1 MTDLSDQSQFDIE
14 ARIADRVDRLGA
26 LPKAP
31 LAMPLQRLEMPRRV
45 GFFTML
51 MHLRPARPGRFG
63 Q

>member
-14 ARIADRVDRLGA
+14 TRIADRVDMLGA

-45 GFFTML
+45 GLLTLL
-51 MHLRPARPGRFG
+51 MHLRPARTGRAG
-63 Q
+63 H